1 MNVETLKT
9 IVEVLLGISVIW
21 FIRVLVKRE
30 TENIART
37 LIVGALL
44 GGALFYLQNQKLE
57 RIEFSDITG
66 QIKDTFFPE
75 KAPDYI
81 FYKSEGTNVNGSYI
95 RYYFESPGPKLS
107 LELDPSGKYFNI
119 KSIQP
124 INRILVYL
132 GLPKVERPVRE
143 LAAITGSAND
153 IDHYRWDDYPL
164 GVLTIIREICQDRDK
179 LESYQCLSNILI
191 ARR

>member
-1 MNVETLKT
+1 MNVDTLKT
-9 IVEVLLGISVIW
+9 IVLVLLGITAIW
-21 FIRVLVKRE
+21 LIRVLVKRE
-30 TENIART
+30 TENIVRT
-37 LIVGALL
+37 LIFGALL
-44 GGALFYLQNQKLE
+44 GGALFYLQNQKVETL
-57 RIEFSDITG
+57 EFSDITG
-66 QIKDTFFPE
+66 QIKDTLFPE
-75 KAPDYI
+75 KAPNYI
-81 FYKSEGTNVNGSYI
+81 YYKDEGTDLKGSYI

-107 LELDPSGKYFNI
+107 LELDPSGKFFNI

-164 GVLTIIREICQDRDK
+164 GALTIIREICQDRDK